1 MKPTC
6 MFLFV
11 LLSQLVI
18 FSCKGETKSNQSI
31 AEKNGKGGTGSAVTE
46 CSPDCYSGAQDLAI
60 GEARLGPGGATMVI
74 QYANGDSGFKVWK
87 EKDGSRILNAS
98 GDVTKGW
105 QQKLN
110 RKGLGFSGTDL
121 TSSEHIAGRVCPPN
135 VFLDHSSMTA
145 GGRCMYYDSGKDSGH
160 LASTCVDSQLNEVD
174 LNLCTGVEAEDYLAD
189 WNRVNSGRGI
199 SASYYEGNIKVCA
212 DRGMRLPTV
221 YELATTGTTTNLP
234 TGDGLSTA
242 PSWAGT
248 ANGVPMIPNTLNMWT
263 ASASPPNSG
272 TYFIWNGTAVDKDVY
287 TAANVAYG
295 IRCVLPNN

>member
-1 MKPTC
+1 MKTIVT
-6 MFLFV
+6 FLFV
-11 LLSQLVI
+11 ILAQLTI
-18 FSCKGETKSNQSI
+18 LSCKGQTKSNQSI

-105 QQKLN
+105 QQTLN

-145 GGRCMYYDSGKDSGH
+145 GGRCMYYDHGKDSAN
-160 LASTCVDSQLNEVD
+160 LAVTCPYSEADGV
-174 LNLCTGVEAEDYLAD
+174 NLSLCAGVEAEDYLAD
-189 WNRVNSGRGI
+189 WNRANSGRGS
-199 SASYYEGNIKVCA
+199 SASYYEGNIKICA

-234 TGDGLSTA
+234 TGDGLSAT

-248 ANGVPMIPNTLNMWT
+248 ANGVPMIPNTTMWT
-263 ASASPPNSG
+263 ASAATNSG
-272 TYFIWNGTAVDKDVY
+272 TYFISTGSAIDSDAY
-287 TAANVAYG
+287 TAANGAYG